1 MPFIV
6 AVTPNIPPASK
17 DEFLGVWP
25 SIKAEIAKQPGVLAV
40 SGGEVVAEDATPVTE
55 FKFFQS
61 IAFASAEDE
70 KAFGESDWAKEHFK
84 KAQEKSAGPPI
95 IRKFQTGDFPASKPK
110 ALTQFS
116 FLELADESKHEEAKQ
131 AWLDLVAA
139 LGQESFGGRSADDGP
154 LTGLGVIGW
163 DSKEQAQEAFSKPE
177 VLAAA
182 EKYKSLGKAISI
194 AVKLEA

>member
-1 MPFIV
+1 MM
-6 AVTPNIPPASK
+6 TS
-17 DEFLGVWP
+17 
-25 SIKAEIAKQPGVLAV
+25 
-40 SGGEVVAEDATPVTE
+40 DAFTYLLL
-55 FKFFQS
+55 

-139 LGQESFGGRSADDGP
+139 LGQESFGGRSADDDP

-163 DSKEQAQEAFSKPE
+163 DSKEVLFPAISFTIYGLMLNVPLASSRGIFETRGLGCSGKVQEPWKGNQHC
-177 VLAAA
+177 
-182 EKYKSLGKAISI
+182 GKA
-194 AVKLEA
+194 